1 MSQYDVFDNP
11 VPQARSAFPFVVV
24 LQSEI
29 ADTGRD
35 RIVAPLVPRTRMA
48 GAIGRLTPIVKVAS
62 VDHVLLVPRMTSV
75 ARIDLRGLKDKLLAY
90 RGEIAAAI
98 DYLFIGV

>member
-1 MSQYDVFDNP
+1 
-11 VPQARSAFPFVVV
+11 
-24 LQSEI
+24 
-29 ADTGRD
+29 
-35 RIVAPLVPRTRMA
+35 VPRHRMA
-48 GAIGRLTPIVKVAS
+48 GATGRLTPIVKVAS

-75 ARIDLRGLKDKLLAY
+75 AAEDLRGPKDQLLAY